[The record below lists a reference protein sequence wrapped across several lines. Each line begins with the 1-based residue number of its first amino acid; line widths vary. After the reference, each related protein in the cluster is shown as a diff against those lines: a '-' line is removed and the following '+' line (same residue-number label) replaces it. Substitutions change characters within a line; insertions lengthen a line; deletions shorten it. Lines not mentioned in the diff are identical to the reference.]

1 VVSIRARSRS
11 LLAWWLW
18 LVTFGCCMAG
28 LLVALVVTRPL
39 TLAVLVE
46 GAVFALAFPLGYAT
60 VGLVLRLWWS
70 DARDAGVTSW
80 LLEWVPRAV

>member
-1 VVSIRARSRS
+1 VVSTRARSRS

-18 LVTFGCCMAG
+18 LVTFGCCTAG

-70 DARDAGVTSW
+70 DARDAGVTS
-80 LLEWVPRAV
+80 